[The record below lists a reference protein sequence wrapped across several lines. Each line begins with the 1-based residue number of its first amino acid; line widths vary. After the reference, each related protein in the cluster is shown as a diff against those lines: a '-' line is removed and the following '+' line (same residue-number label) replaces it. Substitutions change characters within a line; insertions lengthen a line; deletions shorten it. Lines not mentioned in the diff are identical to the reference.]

1 MLLQATLPHIFTVIA
16 AAVGKYGRE
25 ITGAEMAVET
35 GEPGVTSL
43 LGAASAQSRSEVR
56 RGRLPLS

>member
-1 MLLQATLPHIFTVIA
+1 MLLQATLPHIFPVIA
-16 AAVGKYGRE
+16 AAIGKYGRE

-56 RGRLPLS
+56 RARLPLS